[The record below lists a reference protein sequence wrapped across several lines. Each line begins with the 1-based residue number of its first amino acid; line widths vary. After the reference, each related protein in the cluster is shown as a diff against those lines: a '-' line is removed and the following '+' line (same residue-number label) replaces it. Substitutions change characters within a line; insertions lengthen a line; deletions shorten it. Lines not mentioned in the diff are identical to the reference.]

1 MKANDFIEVI
11 DFAIDKEQEA
21 IDFYT
26 SIQEREKMPN
36 IIKVLGDIIDMER
49 GHINKLEFFKKNI
62 PNVKNLKETKP
73 INLIDYYEEKIS
85 YDNLDYIDL
94 LRIAIKREDQSRR
107 LYQELASNNDEDTR
121 DLFLLLANEEEM
133 HKQLFE
139 EIYQVFVLVDN

>member
-1 MKANDFIEVI
+1 MKVNDYNEVI

-26 SIQEREKMPN
+26 AIKEREKMPN

-62 PNVKNLKETKP
+62 PNIKNIDETKP
-73 INLIDYYEEKIS
+73 INLIDYYEEKIN

-107 LYQELASNNDEDTR
+107 LYQELAHNNDEDTR

>member
-1 MKANDFIEVI
+1 MKVNDYNEVI

-21 IDFYT
+21 IDFCT
-26 SIQEREKMPN
+26 AIKEREKMPN

-62 PNVKNLKETKP
+62 PNIKNIDETKP
-73 INLIDYYEEKIS
+73 INLIDYYEEKIN

-107 LYQELASNNDEDTR
+107 LYQELAHNNDEDTR